1 MDVDQEYKSAARRS
15 VVLLTVLGALSQLL
29 GFGYRVALSRMV
41 GAEVMGL
48 YQLVMPAFS
57 VLLSLTAVGLTAAV
71 SNLTSQYLAWENSR
85 GAAQIVSSCL
95 RWLVLLILPVGAAV
109 IVFSDPISVYLLGD
123 ARTQLGLMLLVPCAA
138 LTGVENIHKH
148 FFYGAGLVGPP
159 AVVELLEQLVRT
171 AAVLGLLTLF
181 LPQYPE
187 RVVGLIVTGMV
198 ICELFSSA
206 TLSALFHRR
215 KRRKGL
221 MGPGERAGIRRRR
234 IATIALPVGC
244 NALLGNVMGAINATL
259 IPRKLVEGGMD
270 RSAAMAEFGVV
281 CGMTLPMLALPTVFL
296 GAMNLVMVPR
306 LSHCAALGHKE
317 EIRENISQSMT
328 TVSLLALPSMGL
340 MAVVGSDLGGVLFH
354 QDGVGEFLVPLAA
367 IMALS
372 CYQAVLGAALNGVGR
387 QGSVA
392 WISILCD
399 GVQLALTAWLVPK
412 MGMEGFVVS
421 TGVSTVLGLLLC
433 AQRLI
438 ACTGLRLELFRWLT
452 APGLATLLMALT
464 TNLLVR
470 ALKDWGTGAL
480 WANLAGTAFGVVLY
494 LAALSAQGVKR
505 QKL

>member
-1 MDVDQEYKSAARRS
+1 MGKETTSAGQGA
-15 VVLLTVLGALSQLL
+15 VLLTVLGAVSQLL
-29 GFGYRVALSRMV
+29 GFGYRVALARMV
-41 GAEVMGL
+41 GAQVMGL
-48 YQLVMPAFS
+48 YQLLMPMYA
-57 VLLSLTAVGLTAAV
+57 VVLSLTAVGLTAAV
-71 SNLTSQYLAWENSR
+71 SNLTAQYLARGNSR
-85 GAAQIVSSCL
+85 GADQALGTCL
-95 RWLVLLILPVGAAV
+95 KLFALMLLPVGGWLIFA
-109 IVFSDPISVYLLGD
+109 SDFVSVVLLGD
-123 ARTQLGLMLLVPCAA
+123 ARTQLGLILLVPCVA
-138 LTGVENIHKH
+138 LTGVENFHKH
-148 FFYGAGLVGPP
+148 WFYGAGLVRPP
-159 AVVELLEQLVRT
+159 AVTELCEQLVRS
-171 AAVLGLLTLF
+171 AAVLGLLWLF

-187 RVVGLIVTGMV
+187 RAVGLVVAGMV
-198 ICELFSSA
+198 ICEVFSA
-206 TLSALFHRR
+206 VTLAVLYRR
-215 KRRKGL
+215 RRRGVL
-221 MGPGERAGIRRRR
+221 SGPGEPGAVRRRR
-234 IATIALPVGC
+234 IAAIALPVGL
-244 NALLGNVMGAINATL
+244 NALLGNLLGAANAAL
-259 IPRKLVEGGMD
+259 IPQKLVEGGMARED
-270 RSAAMAEFGVV
+270 AIAQLGVV

-340 MAVVGSDLGGVLFH
+340 MAVVGSDLGGALFH

-399 GVQLALTAWLVPK
+399 GVQLALTAWLVPE

-452 APGLATLLMALT
+452 APGVATLLMALT

-480 WANLAGTAFGVVLY
+480 WANLAGAAFGVVLY

>member
-1 MDVDQEYKSAARRS
+1 MDVDREYQSAARRS

-85 GAAQIVSSCL
+85 GAAQIVGSCL
-95 RWLVLLILPVGAAV
+95 RWLFLLILPVGAAV
-109 IVFSDPISVYLLGD
+109 ILFSDPISVYLLGD

-171 AAVLGLLTLF
+171 AAVLGLLALF

-206 TLSALFHRR
+206 TLSVLFQRR
-215 KRRKGL
+215 KHRLGL
-221 MGPGERAGIRRRR
+221 AGPGERACVRRRR

-259 IPRKLVEGGMD
+259 IPRKLVEGGMEP
-270 RSAAMAEFGVV
+270 SAAMAEFGVV

-306 LSHCAALGHKE
+306 LSHCAALGQGE
-317 EIRENISQSMT
+317 EIRENISQAMS
-328 TVSLLALPSMGL
+328 TVSLLVLPSMGM
-340 MAVVGSDLGGVLFH
+340 MAVVGGDLGGALFH
-354 QDGVGEFLVPLAA
+354 QEGVGEFLVPLAA

-387 QGSVA
+387 QSTVA

-399 GVQLALTAWLVPK
+399 GVQLALTAWLVPE

-433 AQRLI
+433 AQRLRKR
-438 ACTGLRLELFRWLT
+438 TGLRLELFRWLT

-464 TNLLVR
+464 TNLLVHT
-470 ALKDWGTGAL
+470 LGDWGTPTL
-480 WANLAGTAFGVVLY
+480 WADLAGVVFGTVLY
-494 LAALSAQGVKR
+494 LAALSAQGVKWR
-505 QKL
+505 GL